1 MKYLYIQKLPRGGY
15 GIYIDIQGTCSR
27 EGSRYYGY
35 SKRDAIRA
43 FRRDF
48 GVVGQHFTIIEY

>member
-1 MKYLYIQKLPRGGY
+1 MKYLYINKLPRGGY
-15 GIYIDIQGTCSR
+15 KIYIDIPGTCSR

-35 SKRDAIRA
+35 SKRAAIRQ

-48 GVVGQHFTIIEY
+48 DVVGKHFTIIEY

>member
-1 MKYLYIQKLPRGGY
+1 MKYLYIQHLTRGGFR
-15 GIYIDIQGTCSR
+15 IYIDIPGTCSR

-35 SKRDAIRA
+35 SKRAAVRL

-48 GVVGQHFTIIEY
+48 GIVGKHYTIIEY